1 MYSYF
6 KFAKH
11 TFLIGAL
18 HASGVIQSLIFL
30 PIITKI
36 LGAGDYGIWV
46 QIKATIGLLIPFGF
60 FGLQDSLLRF
70 LSGEKNREKVQEGVY
85 SSLIF
90 TSGVTLIMALI
101 LIVFSGPTA
110 AFFQFAPVFV
120 KLLALIIVFESLNSA
135 FLIVIQ
141 TRKEIERYF
150 GFSILKTLGE
160 TGLIIGAITFGWGLY
175 GAVFSLLL
183 GRIAIFLILF
193 IYIIKKIG
201 IKIPDFSLIKDYLR
215 FGMPTMTNNFSYWVV
230 ASADR
235 YIIGLFLGIL
245 FVGYYAPAYSV
256 GMLLV
261 FFIIPITSILTIVLP
276 KFFDDNN
283 FDEVKKYLSYSLKYF
298 LLIMTPAVFG
308 VSILSRQLL
317 EILST
322 KEIAANAYFT
332 VPFIAAAMFVYGIA
346 CFFNQILFLAK
357 KTKLIAAIWGVA
369 AFINLGLNAIFIPMF
384 GIMAA
389 AIITFISYFCVFV
402 LIWHFAFKELKF
414 KIDWNFMVKSI
425 AASIL
430 MILFIRWLDPWGMFN
445 VVLSIIYGVFVYSIL
460 IFLFRGIGKK
470 EFAFLRELIK
480 SPIKNTQI

>member
-283 FDEVKKYLSYSLKYF
+283 LDEVKKYLSYSLKYF

>member
-245 FVGYYAPAYSV
+245 FVGYYAPAYSI

-261 FFIIPITSILTIVLP
+261 FFIIPITSILTVVLP
-276 KFFDDNN
+276 KFFDENN
-283 FDEVKKYLSYSLKYF
+283 FDEVRKYLSYSLKYL
-298 LLIMTPAVFG
+298 LLI
-308 VSILSRQLL
+308 
-317 EILST
+317 
-322 KEIAANAYFT
+322 KY
-332 VPFIAAAMFVYGIA
+332 
-346 CFFNQILFLAK
+346 
-357 KTKLIAAIWGVA
+357 
-369 AFINLGLNAIFIPMF
+369 
-384 GIMAA
+384 
-389 AIITFISYFCVFV
+389 
-402 LIWHFAFKELKF
+402 
-414 KIDWNFMVKSI
+414 
-425 AASIL
+425 
-430 MILFIRWLDPWGMFN
+430 IRN
-445 VVLSIIYGVFVYSIL
+445 
-460 IFLFRGIGKK
+460 
-470 EFAFLRELIK
+470 
-480 SPIKNTQI
+480 